1 MSLSRARIISSEQ
14 GFTYLT
20 LMFSIM
26 LIGVAI
32 ITAAEPWKTM
42 IRREQEADLLARG
55 IEIQQALAAYSASRK
70 AGRVMPGEIYPASL
84 EDLTR
89 QPRPFLR
96 KVYRDPI
103 TARGWELI
111 RSPTGGIMG
120 VRSRS
125 VKKPLKQHEFPL
137 AVRHFD
143 GMKRYRDWVF
153 QHPNQSSV
161 NLLNPLGMVP
171 TGIMPPAAGPQG
183 VPKPGAVAP
192 GTSPFTTG
200 QAGAGAFGGFSSG
213 STDQPE
219 NGTAQ
224 PQPEDQQAGDQP
236 TGSPSVSPS
245 VVPSET
251 SGSGPAN

>member
-1 MSLSRARIISSEQ
+1 MAQRRGRMISSQ
-14 GFTYLT
+14 RGFTYLT

-32 ITAAEPWKTM
+32 VTAAEPWKTM
-42 IRREQEADLLARG
+42 IRREQEADLLAHG

-89 QPRPFLR
+89 SPRPFLR
-96 KVYRDPI
+96 KVYRDPM
-103 TARGWELI
+103 TGRGWELI
-111 RSPTGGIMG
+111 RSPIGGVMG

-125 VKKPLKQHEFPL
+125 VKTPLKQHEFPP

-171 TGIMPPAAGPQG
+171 TGAVPPAASPQG
-183 VPKPGAVAP
+183 VLKPGVVAP
-192 GTSPFTTG
+192 GTSPFATG
-200 QAGAGAFGGFSSG
+200 QAGAFGGFSSS
-213 STDQPE
+213 STEEPE
-219 NGTAQ
+219 SGTA
-224 PQPEDQQAGDQP
+224 PPLLGDQQPGDQP
-236 TGSPSVSPS
+236 IEPFSAAS
-245 VVPSET
+245 SEAD
-251 SGSGPAN
+251 GSGPAK

>member
-1 MSLSRARIISSEQ
+1 
-14 GFTYLT
+14 
-20 LMFSIM
+20 MFSIV

-32 ITAAEPWKTM
+32 VTAAEPWKTL

-55 IEIQQALAAYSASRK
+55 MEIQQALAAYSASRK
-70 AGRVMPGEIYPASL
+70 GGRVMPGEIYPATL

-89 QPRPFLR
+89 SPRPFLR

-103 TARGWELI
+103 TTRNWELI

-143 GMKRYRDWVF
+143 GTKRYRDWVF

-171 TGIMPPAAGPQG
+171 TGTMPPAAGPQG
-183 VPKPGAVAP
+183 VPKPGGIQP
-192 GTSPFTTG
+192 GTGPFATG

-213 STDQPE
+213 SADQPE
-219 NGTAQ
+219 SGTAP
-224 PQPEDQQAGDQP
+224 PQPADQQPGDQP
-236 TGSPSVSPS
+236 IESPSA
-245 VVPSET
+245 VPSET
-251 SGSGPAN
+251 SGSGSAN

>member
-1 MSLSRARIISSEQ
+1 MSFSSQQ
-14 GFTYLT
+14 GFTYLS
-20 LMFSIM
+20 LMFSIV

-32 ITAAEPWKTM
+32 VTAAEPWKTM
-42 IRREQEADLLARG
+42 MRREQEADLLARG

-70 AGRVMPGEIYPASL
+70 GGRVMPGEIYPVSL

-89 QPRPFLR
+89 LPRPFLR

-103 TARGWELI
+103 TARNWELI

-125 VKKPLKQHEFPL
+125 TKKPLKQHEFPL

-161 NLLNPLGMVP
+161 HLLNPLGMVP
-171 TGIMPPAAGPQG
+171 TGTTPSPTGPQG
-183 VPKPGAVAP
+183 VPQPGVVAP
-192 GTSPFTTG
+192 GASAFATG
-200 QAGAGAFGGFSSG
+200 QSGAGAFGGFSSS
-213 STDQPE
+213 STQP
-219 NGTAQ
+219 
-224 PQPEDQQAGDQP
+224 GDQP
-236 TGSPSVSPS
+236 AESTPS
-245 VVPSET
+245 VPSEQPLPVQST
-251 SGSGPAN
+251 SP

>member
-1 MSLSRARIISSEQ
+1 MGQRRPPIIPSQ
-14 GFTYLT
+14 LGFTYLT
-20 LMFSIM
+20 LMFSIV

-55 IEIQQALAAYSASRK
+55 MEIQQALAAYSASRK
-70 AGRVMPGEIYPASL
+70 GGRVMPGEIYPASL

-89 QPRPFLR
+89 PPRPFLR

-103 TARGWELI
+103 TARDWELI

-125 VKKPLKQHEFPL
+125 VKKPFKQHEFPP

-153 QHPNQSSV
+153 QHPNQSGV

-171 TGIMPPAAGPQG
+171 TGTMPPATGGAQG

-192 GTSPFTTG
+192 GTSPFAIG
-200 QAGAGAFGGFSSG
+200 QSGAGAFGGFSSG
-213 STDQPE
+213 SADQPGNE
-219 NGTAQ
+219 TAQ
-224 PQPEDQQAGDQP
+224 PQPGDQQPGEQSIE
-236 TGSPSVSPS
+236 SPST
-245 VVPSET
+245 VPSET
-251 SGSGPAN
+251 GGSASAN